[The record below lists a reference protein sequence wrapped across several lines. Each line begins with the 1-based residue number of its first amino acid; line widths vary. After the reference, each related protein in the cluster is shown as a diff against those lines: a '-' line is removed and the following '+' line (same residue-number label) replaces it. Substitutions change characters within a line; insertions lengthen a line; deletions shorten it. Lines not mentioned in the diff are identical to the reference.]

1 MQPFFAIAV
10 DDNLMRELG
19 PLRANA
25 KFPEQREPLSE
36 AQQREEAAII
46 PFPLVMQRLVDR
58 LARAE

>member
-1 MQPFFAIAV
+1 
-10 DDNLMRELG
+10 MRKLG

-36 AQQREEAAII
+36 APQREEATII
-46 PFPLVMQRLVDR
+46 PFPLLMQRLVDR